1 MLNVEKNKTWCYI
14 RRWGRRPWL
23 LFVTLKNKY
32 ILIEWFFIHLRIH
45 TTGHKFISET
55 WLRSRFRN
63 NIDPLLTIWRP
74 VWQQATRGQCT
85 DMAVSQQHG
94 CLEGGTATL
103 LTRVGV
109 SLLCLGRT
117 GSEGELAL
125 HGRLCF
131 PFLPQ
136 QFTPVQLWSFG
147 ERRQLV
153 FALSKGEEEI
163 KHTQRIKIGSNE
175 AEVWPQLS
183 AECVWICKQR
193 SNGLK

>member
-1 MLNVEKNKTWCYI
+1 
-14 RRWGRRPWL
+14 
-23 LFVTLKNKY
+23 
-32 ILIEWFFIHLRIH
+32 
-45 TTGHKFISET
+45 
-55 WLRSRFRN
+55 
-63 NIDPLLTIWRP
+63 
-74 VWQQATRGQCT
+74 
-85 DMAVSQQHG
+85 MAVSQQHG

-103 LTRVGV
+103 LTGVGV

-153 FALSKGEEEI
+153 FALSKVR
-163 KHTQRIKIGSNE
+163 KK
-175 AEVWPQLS
+175 
-183 AECVWICKQR
+183 
-193 SNGLK
+193 